1 MIHFD
6 MGELEEVIKY
16 LMIEKFGSIE
26 EAIKSPIVLEKKIY
40 KDVDEYLQKTYSQ
53 FVEKNSN
60 DVRAFIEGKK
70 GAYNQ
75 ITQKIIKENK

>member
-6 MGELEEVIKY
+6 MRELEEVIKY